1 MKRLITILVAATAT
15 LVLTA
20 QEFPAV
26 TPIEEIDLLVG
37 ESQQMIPA
45 GPLLTGMTVEEGED
59 ILEVTRVGYML
70 IMKGKRAGDAKLRLD
85 LRAGKTSTLVVHVK
99 SVHVRPNLKPGE
111 PEPERPE
118 WKGVYELHLPADHYS
133 IIYHSFNKDGRE
145 RMWESYSC
153 LGGVYVEGESFES
166 EDGYDGMEHIVNM
179 YDFNN
184 ELGYSGGLMPNG
196 HYKMFYG
203 DGNEINPDN
212 IRDAKDWFEMYAP
225 ESLAFALH
233 KSQDLTDFG
242 RDNNGDDNVE
252 PGVVMQRLRQM
263 GQNQSYLKRYY
274 RGDETVCGVKCWV
287 FDFRSTGVFGG
298 YRTCWWIDPATGL
311 ALRAAHE
318 DGSGFIVTRFDLDY
332 NEWDIMIRPELFE

>member
-1 MKRLITILVAATAT
+1 MKKILAFLVAATAA
-15 LVLTA
+15 LSLAA
-20 QEFPAV
+20 QPV
-26 TPIEEIDLLVG
+26 SEIDLLVG
-37 ESQQMIPA
+37 QTMKFHPA
-45 GPLLTGMTVEEGED
+45 GTHLNGFSVEDGEEYV
-59 ILEVTRVGYML
+59 EVSQNGTQLVL
-70 IMKGKRAGDAKLRLD
+70 KGLKAGDATLKLA
-85 LRAGKTSTLVVHVK
+85 LRAGKESQLLVHVK
-99 SVHVRPNLKPGE
+99 SVSFVKPAGKTEE
-111 PEPERPE
+111 PKQPE
-118 WKGVYELHLPADHYS
+118 WTGTYELRMPASNYS
-133 IIYHSFNKDGRE
+133 IIYHSFNSDGRE
-145 RMWESYSC
+145 RMRESYSC
-153 LGGVYVEGESFES
+153 IDTLFVEGECFES
-166 EDGYDGMEHIVNM
+166 EDGFAGMEDIINM
-179 YDFNN
+179 YDFDE

-242 RDNNGDDNVE
+242 RDNNGDDDVE

-318 DGSGFIVTRFDLDY
+318 DGSGFIVTRYDLDY
-332 NEWDIMIRPELFE
+332 NDWDIEIRPDLFE